1 MTPSATQRGATSL
14 LLVLGLVVLATLASG
29 LASRAVLM
37 DLLTAQARG
46 QSLQAGHAAQAAL
59 AAAEADLLLAFGQ
72 MPPTDPLTNAPLRTP
87 CPDGFTGPRWQ
98 CARLPLAAG
107 STWGPWRLEADAV
120 RDLVAAPHVWQLH
133 ARAQRTPGQG
143 QSGIRSTVIVPVLQP
158 LPADTTQAAVVL
170 NGCYSSSPGS
180 QWQLCPTT
188 SGPSC
193 GGGSTATVV
202 WSHFVPDIDGNGML
216 SSAERGACLAV
227 PLSSL
232 PAGGVSRGPAALVD
246 RTPCNRAT
254 WNSVLGDTTPEQL
267 RAWSD
272 AQAANG
278 LHSLSQPARSIYWID
293 SPADWTQSLGSP
305 QAPVLLIFSR
315 QACAQRCPRLSSGVQ
330 IHGTVFLDAGCDD
343 EKVRGWQAATIDG
356 LLAVEAGLTMVT
368 GSSLIRGQAYAR
380 QALDLSWPEGIDP
393 RRVQR
398 VNGSLRSG
406 TP

>member
-1 MTPSATQRGATSL
+1 MTPSTTQRGAASL
-14 LLVLGLVVLATLASG
+14 LLVLGLVVLATLVSG

-37 DLLTAQARG
+37 DLLTTQARG
-46 QSLQAGHAAQAAL
+46 QSLQARHAAQAAL

-72 MPPTDPLTNAPLRTP
+72 MPATDPFADASMRTP
-87 CPDGFTGPRWQ
+87 CPDGFAGPRWQ

-120 RDLVAAPHVWQLH
+120 RDVVAAPHVWQLN

-143 QSGIRSTVIVPVLQP
+143 QAGIRSTVFVPVLHP
-158 LPADTTQAAVVL
+158 LPADAAPVAMVL
-170 NGCYSSSPGS
+170 NGCLSISPGS

-188 SGPSC
+188 SGPACSS
-193 GGGSTATVV
+193 GGTAAVI
-202 WSHFVPDIDGNGML
+202 WSHFVPDSDGNGML
-216 SSAERGACLAV
+216 SSAERDACLAL
-227 PLSSL
+227 PPNSL
-232 PAGGVSRGPAALVD
+232 PAGAIVRGPAAPVG
-246 RTPCNRAT
+246 RSPCNRAS
-254 WNSVLGDTTPEQL
+254 WRSILGDITPEQL

-278 LHSLSQPARSIYWID
+278 LHSLSQPARSIYWVD

-315 QACAQRCPRLSSGVQ
+315 EACAQRCPRMASGVQ

-343 EKVRGWQAATIDG
+343 EKLRGWQAATIDG
-356 LLAVEAGLTMVT
+356 LLAVEAGLPMVA
-368 GSSLIRGQAYAR
+368 GFGLVRGQAYAR
-380 QALDLSWPEGIDP
+380 QALSLTWPEGIDP
-393 RRVQR
+393 MQVQR
-398 VNGSLRSG
+398 VNGSLRGG